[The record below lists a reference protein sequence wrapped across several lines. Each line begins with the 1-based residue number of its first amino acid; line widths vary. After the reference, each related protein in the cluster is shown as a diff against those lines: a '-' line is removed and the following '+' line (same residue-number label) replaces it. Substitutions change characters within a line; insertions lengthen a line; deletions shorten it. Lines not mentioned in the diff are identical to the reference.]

1 MSMPATE
8 ETARGSTETTPL
20 RRLIVAWQDPST
32 RTYHKVGYL
41 EVFDGPRF
49 RFRYDSF
56 ATQGLSSFQP
66 FPNFPDT
73 SYEYES
79 PELFPF
85 FQNRVISPKRPE
97 YPTVVSALA
106 LGTDA
111 TPIELL
117 ARSGGERATDT
128 IQVFAVPEPDDHGVV
143 RLIFPAHGVRHIPG
157 AAERIRGLSA
167 GDVLEFR
174 DDVDDE
180 YNPHALLI
188 LAGEPIGWV
197 PDFLLGMIRSL
208 VATYGPYTL
217 TVEAAS
223 GPEVPYHFRLLC
235 RLEVEGASDWDP
247 DAV

>member
-1 MSMPATE
+1 MQATE
-8 ETARGSTETTPL
+8 ETAWGSAETKPL

-32 RTYHKVGYL
+32 RAYHTVGYL

-49 RFRYDSF
+49 RFRYEPSI
-56 ATQGLSSFQP
+56 TQELESFQP
-66 FPNFPDT
+66 FPNFPET

-85 FQNRVISPKRPE
+85 FSNRVMSPKRPE
-97 YPTVVSALA
+97 YPSIVSALA
-106 LGTDA
+106 LGNDV

-128 IQVFAVPEPDDHGVV
+128 IQVFAIPEPDDHGVV
-143 RLIFPAHGVRHIPG
+143 SLVFPAHGVRHIRG
-157 AAERIRGLSA
+157 AEERIQDLAA
-167 GDVLEFR
+167 GAVLEFR
-174 DDVDDE
+174 DDPANE

-188 LAGEPIGWV
+188 VAGEPVGWV
-197 PDFLLGMIRSL
+197 PDFLLGMVRKL
-208 VATYGPYTL
+208 VSTYVPYQL

-235 RLEVEGASDWDP
+235 RLDVQGASDWDP
-247 DAV
+247 DSV